1 MKNLKYILILAGMI
15 SSGLSQTSNTTFIAN
30 INDYPAIGYNDCWGY
45 SAPNGNEYALLGVR
59 NGTSIIDVTNPQ
71 NIVEKDFIPGP
82 NSTWKDIKTFQHY
95 AYVVTEQL
103 AGMQILDLSFLP
115 DSVQLASVYTGFQ
128 SSHNIFIDTIN
139 GLLYTEGN
147 FSEPVRVLSLDN
159 PLQPVQISSFGIE
172 CHDMFVRDT
181 LAFIAEGTQ
190 GSIGIYSVSDPFQP
204 QLVQRLYIPAGGYAH
219 NVWTNT
225 SNTLMATTEETPGKT
240 VKFWDISDLNNISLL
255 GEYLGGSSLA
265 HNVFLLGHYAYISHY
280 ESGLKI
286 VDISDPT
293 SPVEAGF
300 YDTYPQGEGPNF
312 NGAWGTYPYTEN
324 GMIFIS
330 DFTSG
335 LTIVTFDT
343 QAVGITEPEQTV
355 PGEFSLEQNFPN
367 PFNPSTSITYQLP
380 KMTHIKLQ
388 VFNVLGQE
396 IRTLV
401 NTIQGAG
408 RYEVTWNGRNT
419 QGISVPAGIYI
430 YRLQS
435 AEFSEI
441 KKMVFTK

>member
-1 MKNLKYILILAGMI
+1 MKNLKYILILFGMYFL
-15 SSGLSQTSNTTFIAN
+15 GLSQTSNTTFIAN

-45 SAPNGNEYALLGVR
+45 SAPNGKEYALLGVR
-59 NGTSIIDVTNPQ
+59 NGTSIIDVTDPQ
-71 NIVEKDFIPGP
+71 NIMEKDFIPGP
-82 NSTWKDIKTFQHY
+82 NSTWKDIKTYQHY

-103 AGMQILDLSFLP
+103 GGMQILDLSFLP
-115 DSVQLASVYTGFQ
+115 DSVQLAAVYTGFQ
-128 SSHNIFIDTIN
+128 SSHNIFIDTVN

-147 FSEPVRVLSLDN
+147 FTEPVRVLSLDN
-159 PLQPVQISSFGIE
+159 PIQPVQISSFGIE

-190 GSIGIYSVSDPFQP
+190 SSVGIYSVADPFQP
-204 QLVQRLYIPAGGYAH
+204 VLVQRLNIPAGGYAH

-225 SNTLMATTEETPGKT
+225 TNTLMATTEETPGKT
-240 VKFWDISDLNNISLL
+240 VKFWDISDLSNISLL

-265 HNVFLLGHYAYISHY
+265 HNVFLLGNYAYISHY

-286 VDISDPT
+286 VDISDPN

-312 NGAWGTYPYTEN
+312 NGAWGTYPYTKN

-335 LTIVTFDT
+335 LTVVTFDSPTVAIPLSKAT
-343 QAVGITEPEQTV
+343 QPANFV
-355 PGEFSLEQNFPN
+355 LEQNYPN
-367 PFNPSTSITYQLP
+367 PFNPNTRISYQLP
-380 KMTHIKLQ
+380 EMTRVKLQ
-388 VFNVLGQE
+388 IFNVLGQE

-401 NTIQGAG
+401 SKVQTPGI
-408 RYEVTWNGRNT
+408 YEVNWDGRNN
-419 QGISVPAGIYI
+419 QGLTVPAGIYL
-430 YRLQS
+430 YRLQTDS
-435 AEFSEI
+435 FSEM
-441 KKMVFTK
+441 KKMILTK